1 MLSTEKS
8 PMGAFLLYTYSMPI
22 NVSGRMA
29 RKSTVRDTSGNIINM
44 MDEADGGW
52 IIRNR
57 QVVNQEK
64 YQKMLDIEED
74 KKIAARAMAEQ
85 ITRPDA
91 PDRTVVPGKME
102 ALEKRIDS
110 QDAKLDAILAALSKK

>member
-1 MLSTEKS
+1 
-8 PMGAFLLYTYSMPI
+8 MPI

-29 RKSTVRDTSGNIINM
+29 RKATVRDTSGNIINM